1 MFNDRLTKNQPPL
14 YDSRIIL
21 RKHLVRKMEGL
32 KLLIVD
38 DEPDIVEMLAY
49 NFESEKMLVHKA
61 FNGKEA
67 IEQAV
72 KLKPDVILLDVMLP
86 DIDGIE
92 VCERIRKQEGLK
104 DSLIIFLSAR
114 NEDYSQV
121 AGYKAGGDDYVVK
134 PVRIKILK
142 HKIEVLASRFTT
154 PSAVNNS
161 DISIDKERY
170 LVSNKGVD
178 YVIPKKEFELLALLM
193 STPEKVF
200 RREEILRD
208 VWGDTVIGDRTID
221 VHVRK
226 LREKF
231 GDHVIQTIKGVGYK
245 FAG

>member
-1 MFNDRLTKNQPPL
+1 
-14 YDSRIIL
+14 
-21 RKHLVRKMEGL
+21 MEGL
-32 KLLIVD
+32 KILIVD
-38 DEPDIVEMLAY
+38 DEPDIVEMLSY
-49 NFESEKMLVHKA
+49 NFENEKMLVQKA
-61 FNGKEA
+61 LNGREA
-67 IEQAV
+67 LEKAETF
-72 KLKPDVILLDVMLP
+72 KPDVILLDVMLP

-92 VCERIRKQEGLK
+92 VCERIRNIEGLK
-104 DSLIIFLSAR
+104 DSYVIFLSAR
-114 NEDYSQV
+114 GEDYSQV

-142 HKIEVLASRFTT
+142 HKVAAFANRFK
-154 PSAVNNS
+154 VGDIFFDS
-161 DISIDKERY
+161 DISIDKEKFV
-170 LVSNKGVD
+170 VSKEGVD
-178 YVIPKKEFELLALLM
+178 HVIPKKEFELLALLM

-231 GDHVIQTIKGVGYK
+231 GDEVIQTIKGVGYK

>member
-1 MFNDRLTKNQPPL
+1 
-14 YDSRIIL
+14 
-21 RKHLVRKMEGL
+21 MEGL
-32 KLLIVD
+32 KILIVD

-49 NFESEKMLVHKA
+49 NFENENMKVFKA

-67 IEQAV
+67 LEQSETNH
-72 KLKPDVILLDVMLP
+72 PDIILLDVMLP

-92 VCERIRKQEGLK
+92 VCERIRQIDALK
-104 DSLIIFLSAR
+104 SALIIFLSAR
-114 NEDYSQV
+114 GEDYSQV

-142 HKIEVLASRFTT
+142 HKISVLASRFKR
-154 PSAVNNS
+154 PSQIADS
-161 DISIDKERY
+161 EIAIDKERY
-170 LVSNKGVD
+170 LVSNKGQE
-178 YVIPKKEFELLALLM
+178 YIIPKKEFELLALLM

-231 GDHVIQTIKGVGYK
+231 GDTVIQTIKGVGYK
-245 FAG
+245 FSG